1 MHVGMKSS
9 NPRLQALNVIS
20 DVNSVFRGIS
30 RVFLCRSPEPLL
42 KLNCLLLHAAELI
55 VAGGEPLS
63 KGRYPGRGDGRW
75 VM

>member
-9 NPRLQALNVIS
+9 NPCLQALNVIS

-30 RVFLCRSPEPLL
+30 RVFLCQPLL
-42 KLNCLLLHAAELI
+42 KLNCLLLHAAEII
-55 VAGGEPLS
+55 VAGAEPLS